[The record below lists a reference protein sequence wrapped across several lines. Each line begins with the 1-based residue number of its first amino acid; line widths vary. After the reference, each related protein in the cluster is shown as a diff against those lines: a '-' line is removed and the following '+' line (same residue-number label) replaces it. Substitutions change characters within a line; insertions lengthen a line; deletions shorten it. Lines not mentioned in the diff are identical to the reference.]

1 MELMGQGDDSSY
13 RGSSCFLSVISVP
26 SVAKNESTKMED
38 IHLFLAHAITLERDS
53 ARRYEE
59 LAEGMK
65 TLGDP
70 EVAAFFAQMAH
81 YSRLHLAE
89 ATERGGFR
97 HPPKLQPHEYQ
108 WPDGTSPESAAW
120 AGVDGFMD
128 VAGALALALDGEQR
142 SQAFYAGIAAATGN
156 PRVKAMAEEFAAEE
170 GEHVAQLEQRIAEL
184 PA

>member
-1 MELMGQGDDSSY
+1 
-13 RGSSCFLSVISVP
+13 
-26 SVAKNESTKMED
+26 MED

-59 LAEGMK
+59 LAAGTQ

-70 EVAAFFAQMAH
+70 EVAEFFRQMAH

-97 HPPKLQPHEYQ
+97 HPPKLEPHEYQ
-108 WPDGTSPESAAW
+108 WPDGTSPETAAW

-128 VAGALALALDGEQR
+128 IPGALALALDGEQR
-142 SQAFYAGIAAATGN
+142 SYAFYAGIAAVTRN

-170 GEHVAQLEQRIAEL
+170 GEHVAQLEQRIAKL
-184 PA
+184 TA